1 MNVAIF
7 ASGNGTNFEVLTKH
21 FQNGDIP
28 GKEAL
33 LFCDHPDAY
42 VIKRAQRLG
51 VPYETFTVK
60 SCGSKQAYEE
70 KIMAVLKQYDIDFI
84 VLAGYLRIIG
94 PTILDKY
101 EGSIVNLHPAW
112 LPEYPGLHSIERALP
127 ITVRK
132 PASRSTTLI
141 QIWMPERLLRSA
153 TCRSILMIRSTRW
166 RRGFTKPSM
175 NCIRKPLRKF

>member
-51 VPYETFTVK
+51 VSYETFTVK

-70 KIMAVLKQYDIDFI
+70 KIMAVLRQYDIDFI

-101 EGSIVNLHPAW
+101 EGSIVN
-112 LPEYPGLHSIERALP
+112 IRACIRLSGPLP

-153 TCRSILMIRSTRW
+153 TCQSILMIRSTRW
-166 RRGFTKPSM
+166 RRGFMKPSM
-175 NCIRKPLRKF
+175 NCIQKPLRRF